1 MTKFYFIAGLA
12 LVAMSCATTPKTVVS
27 VHVEGTEM
35 NAQPALMMQDTTYSA
50 ALDSTRSVSFTLAEN
65 GKAEYAYVR
74 LGRMQLP
81 VYVEP
86 GKSFDVSL
94 KLEGRRVVPAF
105 TGKGAPIN
113 TYLNGE
119 AFYELRP
126 DFKADEETFMKSL
139 QDAEAKLLANLDAQK
154 FNSEF
159 VQTEKRRIHYMV
171 YSWLIRYPSYHP
183 YYAQDQDYKPS
194 DKFYAAIKSAVQ
206 EEPELLAISEYR
218 EILDSYISILGTKD
232 IQPGN
237 MENRIQAQLD
247 FALKNFNTPAVQEY
261 VVDNV
266 LSSYVGYAGIDNLD
280 RFIGIYNEKVSSP
293 DKKAAFQALCD
304 KWEKVAKG
312 QPSIGFKYLDIK
324 GKEVSLADLKGKY
337 VYIDCWATWCGPC
350 LGELPHLQKLEH
362 KYKGSNIHF
371 VSISCDQDKA
381 AWEKMV
387 KDVKLGGIQLH
398 NGGDNE
404 FMDFFMINGIPRFIL
419 LDREGKIIASN
430 APRPSNPETVK
441 LFNSL
446 KGI

>member
-12 LVAMSCATTPKTVVS
+12 LAAMSCTTTPKTVVS

-35 NAQPALMMQDTTYSA
+35 SVKPALVMQDSTYA
-50 ALDSTRSVSFTLAEN
+50 LALDSTQSASVVLAEN
-65 GKAEYAYVR
+65 IKPEYAYMR
-74 LGRMQLP
+74 FGRTQTP

-86 GKSFDVSL
+86 GKSFEISL
-94 KLEGRRVVPAF
+94 KAEGRRMIPTF
-105 TGKGAPIN
+105 TGKGAPVN

-119 AFYELRP
+119 AFKNLRP

-139 QDAEAKLLANLDAQK
+139 QDAEAELLTNLKAQK
-154 FNSEF
+154 FDPQF
-159 VQTEKRRIHYMV
+159 VQVEKRRIHYIV
-171 YSWLIRYPSYHP
+171 YSMLMIYPSYHP

-194 DKFYAAIKSAVQ
+194 DKLYAAIKDAVQ
-206 EEPELLAISEYR
+206 EEPELLVLPEYR
-218 EILDSYISILGTKD
+218 EILDSYISTLGTKD
-232 IQPGN
+232 LQSKN
-237 MENRIQAQLD
+237 MEDRIQAQLD
-247 FALKNFNTPAVQEY
+247 FALKTFGTAAVQEY
-261 VVDNV
+261 LVDNI
-266 LSSYVGYAGIDNLD
+266 LSKYVGYSGIDHLD
-280 RFIGIYNEKVSSP
+280 RFIGTYNEKVTAP
-293 DKKAAFQALCD
+293 AKKAAFQALCD
-304 KWEKVAKG
+304 KWAKVAKG
-312 QPSIGFKYLDIK
+312 QPSIGFKYLNIK

-350 LGELPHLQKLEH
+350 RGELPHLQKLEH
-362 KYKGSNIHF
+362 KYKGRNIHF

-387 KDVKLGGIQLH
+387 KEEKLGGIQLH

-404 FMDFFMINGIPRFIL
+404 FMDFYMINGIPRFIL
-419 LDREGKIIASN
+419 LDREGKIIAAN

>member
-12 LVAMSCATTPKTVVS
+12 LAAMSCTTTPKTVVS
-27 VHVEGTEM
+27 VHVEGTETSVK
-35 NAQPALMMQDTTYSA
+35 PALVMQDSTYA
-50 ALDSTRSVSFTLAEN
+50 LALDSTQSASAVLAEN
-65 GKAEYAYVR
+65 VKPEYAHVR
-74 LGRMQLP
+74 LGRMQIP

-94 KLEGRRVVPAF
+94 KAEGRRMIPTF
-105 TGKGAPIN
+105 TGKGAPVN

-119 AFYELRP
+119 AFKNLRP
-126 DFKADEETFMKSL
+126 DFKADEEAFMKSL
-139 QDAEAKLLANLDAQK
+139 QDAETELLANLDAQK
-154 FNSEF
+154 FNPQF
-159 VQTEKRRIHYMV
+159 MQMEKRRIHYMV
-171 YSWLIRYPSYHP
+171 YSLLVMYPSYHP
-183 YYAQDQDYKPS
+183 YYSQDQEYTPS
-194 DKFYAAIKSAVQ
+194 DKLYAAIKDAVQ
-206 EEPELLAISEYR
+206 EEPELLALSEYC
-218 EILDSYISILGTKD
+218 EILDSYISIFGTKD
-232 IQPGN
+232 LQSTS
-237 MENRIQAQLD
+237 MEDRIQAQLD
-247 FALKNFNTPAVQEY
+247 FALKNFNSPAVQEY

-266 LSSYVGYAGIDNLD
+266 LSRYVGYSGIDNLD
-280 RFIGIYNEKVSSP
+280 RFINIYNEKVTSP
-293 DKKAAFQALCD
+293 AKKAAFQALCD
-304 KWEKVAKG
+304 KWRKVAKG

-350 LGELPHLQKLEH
+350 RGELPHLQKLEH
-362 KYKGSNIHF
+362 QYKGKNIHF

-387 KDVKLGGIQLH
+387 KEDKLGGIQLH

-404 FMDFFMINGIPRFIL
+404 FMDFYMINGIPRFIL
-419 LDREGKIIASN
+419 LDREGKIVAAN